1 METKEYM
8 KSDKYK
14 EAIAN
19 YKSRINRLAEEEIK
33 KKKESEPI
41 AGLDE
46 FEADLSSSTNEHTN
60 NVREHYRSK
69 LQEKLEVKS
78 DFRYLTTYRPATS
91 KSNQFEEAWRNLIH
105 YGDHKLF
112 DEIVHPDYY
121 TMNQGVKLN
130 KDTSRRVL
138 LKRKGQAVMGPFE
151 ILYENYEFLGIQ
163 RYSRVNLY
171 TWFSMISCV
180 KYKEGMVYTQ
190 HTVREPL
197 QVDPSKEEGWSWD
210 DYKP

>member
-1 METKEYM
+1 METKEYLQ
-8 KSDKYK
+8 SDKYK
-14 EAIAN
+14 EALAN
-19 YKSRINRLAEEEIK
+19 YKKRINELADKEIRNK
-33 KKKESEPI
+33 RASETT
-41 AGLDE
+41 ASLEE
-46 FEADLSSSTNEHTN
+46 FEASLSSSTNEHTN

-69 LQEKLEVKS
+69 LQEKLEAEG
-78 DFRYLTTYRPATS
+78 DFKYSTAYRPTAS
-91 KSNQFEEAWRNLIH
+91 RGSQFEEAWRNLIH

-121 TMNQGVKLN
+121 AMNQGVKLN

-138 LKRKGQAVMGPFE
+138 LKRKGKAVMGPFE
-151 ILYENYEFLGIQ
+151 ILYENYEFVGIQ

-180 KYKEGMVYTQ
+180 KYKDGMVYTQ
-190 HTVREPL
+190 WTVREPL
-197 QVDPSKEEGWSWD
+197 ETDPSKEEGWNWD